1 MRGADTSG
9 VRPPSTERP
18 RLTARTRPAVLAVVC
33 ALAFGL
39 LQAGQGDARAETAD
53 QAKAAAKAAQQEVE
67 RLVPQVRAALT
78 DYQQALVR
86 LGRDVNTGV
95 SADEAAQQAQD
106 QVEQLQLDQAQRVRA
121 LYMAGGQAGL
131 LTTVLDS
138 QGPADFT
145 ERISM
150 LDRVMSA
157 STTQLQWATEAASA
171 ARQDADEGLA
181 QADATGETAGDV
193 QQRYEHLVALLGAA
207 QARLDQLSQRAKT
220 LAAAEAAA
228 RELAALAAAAAS
240 AGTQAAGSARGHGIP
255 PAYLALYRAAATTCP
270 GMDWHVL
277 AAIGQVESGHGH
289 NVGPSSAGAEGPM
302 QFMPAT
308 FAGYAVDGNGDG
320 VTDIWNPAD
329 AIYTAARYLCANGA
343 GSPTKLYT
351 AIWHYNH
358 ADWYVQMVLGV
369 AADLRRKYPI

>member
-1 MRGADTSG
+1 M
-9 VRPPSTERP
+9 
-18 RLTARTRPAVLAVVC
+18 LAVIC
-33 ALAFGL
+33 ALVFGL
-39 LQAGQGDARAETAD
+39 AQAGPQSAQAETAD
-53 QAKAAAKAAQQEVE
+53 QAQAAAKAAQQQVD
-67 RLVPQVRAALT
+67 RLVPQVRAALLA
-78 DYQQALVR
+78 YQQALLR

-95 SADEAAQQAQD
+95 SADEAAQEAQA

-121 LYMAGGQAGL
+121 IYMAGGQAGL
-131 LTTVLDS
+131 LTTVLES

-145 ERISM
+145 ERLSM

-157 STTQLQWATEAASA
+157 QTTQLQWATESADA
-171 ARQDADEGLA
+171 ARADATAGLA

-193 QQRYEHLVALLGAA
+193 QTRYQQLVALLAAA
-207 QARLDQLSQRAKT
+207 QARLDSLSSRART

-228 RELAALAAAAAS
+228 RELAALAAAASS
-240 AGTQAAGSARGHGIP
+240 AGTAAAGTARGHGIP
-255 PAYLALYRAAATTCP
+255 PAYLALYRAAATTCH
-270 GMDWHVL
+270 GLDWHVL

-329 AIYTAARYLCANGA
+329 SIYTAAHYLCANGA

-369 AADLRRKYPI
+369 AADLRRKYPV

>member
-1 MRGADTSG
+1 
-9 VRPPSTERP
+9 
-18 RLTARTRPAVLAVVC
+18 VLAVVC
-33 ALAFGL
+33 ALTFGL
-39 LQAGQGDARAETAD
+39 VQAGSQPAQAETAG
-53 QAKAAAKAAQQEVE
+53 QAEAAAKAAQQQVDK
-67 RLVPQVRAALT
+67 LVPQVRAALA
-78 DYQQALVR
+78 DYEQALVR
-86 LGRDVNTGV
+86 LGHDVNTGV

-106 QVEQLQLDQAQRVRA
+106 QVEQLQLDQTQRVRA
-121 LYMAGGQAGL
+121 LYMSGGQAGL

-145 ERISM
+145 ERIAM

-157 STTQLQWATEAASA
+157 STTQLQWATEAAGA
-171 ARQDADEGLA
+171 AREDASQGLA
-181 QADATGETAGDV
+181 QADATGETAGEV
-193 QQRYEHLVALLGAA
+193 QSRYEHLLALLAAA
-207 QARLDQLSQRAKT
+207 QGRLNQLSSRAKT

-228 RELAALAAAAAS
+228 RELAALAAAASS
-240 AGTQAAGSARGHGIP
+240 AGTHVAGTARGHGIP
-255 PAYLALYRAAATTCP
+255 PLYLALYRAAATTCP
-270 GMDWHVL
+270 GLDWHVL

-289 NVGPSSAGAEGPM
+289 NMGPSSAGAEGPM

-320 VTDIWNPAD
+320 VKDIWNPAD
-329 AIYTAARYLCANGA
+329 AIYTAAHYLCANGA